1 MRKHGNG
8 LRSIGVLCCLLLLL
22 PLGTLSAESNLYQ
35 DLMDWSD
42 SFELK
47 LTGLEKRFDRLEVI
61 TIGLPDSMKQI
72 SLDFSELKKNSDER
86 WTILQK
92 QESRLQEVERI
103 QTDSSTTLAYLETFS
118 SETEKALRQLRLKND
133 ILIGTA
139 ILLALS
145 VAIVAI
151 L

>member
-1 MRKHGNG
+1 
-8 LRSIGVLCCLLLLL
+8 
-22 PLGTLSAESNLYQ
+22 
-35 DLMDWSD
+35 
-42 SFELK
+42 
-47 LTGLEKRFDRLEVI
+47 
-61 TIGLPDSMKQI
+61 MKQI

-133 ILIGTA
+133 ILIGTT
-139 ILLALS
+139 ILLSLS